1 MAICDV
7 QGNKLLVEYSVNADD
22 WDDSDA
28 DWTPVSDVVGMLDVT
43 GGDKT
48 ASEYKTFSSTIAAID
63 RPGVQN
69 IQLTVVFQNDTDS
82 FLETLTDTWDGTDP
96 ECLWLRWSYAEGAAG
111 ALRRTA
117 QAALLTN
124 PYTGGDAGSSAPVTK
139 QLTFATT
146 EIHRDT
152 VPVPIP

>member
-1 MAICDV
+1 MGICDV
-7 QGNKLLVEYSVNADD
+7 QGNKLKVEYST
-22 WDDSDA
+22 DA
-28 DWTPVSDVVGMLDVT
+28 DSWNDSGATWTAVSDVVGMLDVT

-48 ASEYKTFSSTIAAID
+48 ASEYKTFSDTIAALD

-69 IQLTVVFQNDTDS
+69 IQLTVVFQNSTSS

-96 ECLWLRWSYAEGAAG
+96 ECLYLRWAYNEGADG

-117 QAALLTN
+117 QAAMLTN
-124 PYTGGDAGSSAPVTK
+124 PFTGGDASSSTPVTK

-152 VPVPIP
+152 VPVTP